1 LPIPLGLGIFIQK
14 IDDFHFPTIE
24 NCPQRGKKKN
34 KVKMYLEKLKKLQ
47 KTVVLS

>member
-1 LPIPLGLGIFIQK
+1 LPIPLVLAILFQK

-24 NCPQRGKKKN
+24 NCPHKKRKNSKDVFGKFK
-34 KVKMYLEKLKKLQ
+34 EKLQ